1 MLTDPLI
8 AVRAIHFAATIQAAG
23 IVFFGCLVAEPAWL
37 ATGGQPSGAAAKIR
51 TQMAWFLWIA
61 LAVSV
66 VTGAVWLL
74 LLAARIAD
82 SSVSD
87 AVADGTAWIVLTQT
101 RFGFDWQLRLLSV
114 VVLVAYVQLPRRAG
128 GNLSIWRD
136 LPSAMSAVVFLGALA
151 WAGHG
156 GATPG
161 YEGVVHVVA
170 DFAHLIAAGA
180 WLGGLPPLVA
190 LLACLRRSGEQGWSI
205 VAVDVTRRFSHL
217 GTASVGTLLVSGV
230 VNASFLA
237 GGTEGVIGTEYGH
250 LLLLKIALFL
260 AMACIAAVNRQ
271 VLLPQLSSSADD
283 DRSAMNTRTTQRLER
298 NAIAE
303 VLLGLVVIAIV
314 GVLGIT
320 PPPAETLLH
329 HH

>member
-1 MLTDPLI
+1 MWTDPLI

-23 IVFFGCLVAEPAWL
+23 IVFFACLVAEPAWL
-37 ATGGQPSGAAAKIR
+37 ATGGQPRLAAARFR
-51 TQMAWFLWIA
+51 TQMACFLWIA

-66 VTGAVWLL
+66 VTGAAWLL

-82 SSVSD
+82 RPVTE
-87 AVADGTAWIVLTQT
+87 ALGDGTAWTVLTQT
-101 RFGFDWQLRLLSV
+101 RFGFDWRLRLLSA
-114 VVLVAYVQLPRRAG
+114 VVLAACMQLSGPTG
-128 GNLSIWRD
+128 GNWRG
-136 LPSAMSAVVFLGALA
+136 LPPAMSAVVFLGALA

-161 YEGVVHVVA
+161 YEGVVHIVA

-180 WLGGLPPLVA
+180 WLGGLLPLVM
-190 LLACLRRSGEQGWSI
+190 LLLCLRRSGEHGWAI
-205 VAVDVTRRFSHL
+205 VAVDAIHRFSHL
-217 GTASVGTLLVSGV
+217 GIASVGMLLVTGMI
-230 VNASFLA
+230 NASFLT
-237 GGTEGVIGTEYGH
+237 GGTEGVIGTAYGR

-260 AMACIAAVNRQ
+260 VMACIAAVNRQ
-271 VLLPQLSSSADD
+271 VLLPQLSSAADHDGSAT
-283 DRSAMNTRTTQRLER
+283 NIQTTQRLES

-303 VLLGLVVIAIV
+303 ALLGLVVIAIV

-320 PPPAETLLH
+320 PPPSEALLH

>member
-1 MLTDPLI
+1 LTDPLI

-23 IVFFGCLVAEPAWL
+23 IVFFGYLVAEPTWL
-37 ATGGQPSGAAAKIR
+37 ATGGQPSGAAAKFR
-51 TQMAWFLWIA
+51 AQMASFLWIA

-66 VTGAVWLL
+66 VTGAAWLL

-82 SSVSD
+82 GPMVE
-87 AVADGTAWIVLTQT
+87 ALVDGTAWTVLTQT
-101 RFGFDWQLRLLSV
+101 RFGSDWQLRLLSA
-114 VVLVAYVQLPRRAG
+114 VVLAMYVRLSRPTG
-128 GNLSIWRD
+128 GNLSIWRG
-136 LPSAMSAVVFLGALA
+136 LPSAMLAVVFLGALA

-161 YEGVVHVVA
+161 YEGSVHVIA

-180 WLGGLPPLVA
+180 WLGGLPLLVV
-190 LLACLRRSGEQGWSI
+190 LLVCLRRSGEQGWAI
-205 VAVDVTRRFSHL
+205 VAAAATRRFSHI
-217 GTASVGTLLVSGV
+217 GIASVGTLLVSGMI
-230 VNASFLA
+230 NASFLA

-260 AMACIAAVNRQ
+260 VMACIATVNRQ
-271 VLLPQLSSSADD
+271 NLLPQLSSIADD
-283 DRSAMNTRTTQRLER
+283 DGSAMNTQTTQRLER

-303 VLLGLVVIAIV
+303 VLLGLVVIFIV

-320 PPPAETLLH
+320 PPPAESLSH